1 MGEPRGALELW
12 TCCRNEAGNRVGF
25 GRVDERGNIGQGD
38 CAGGRTGGRRR
49 PGKEWGGEAEAPLGV
64 PAAESGD
71 VRRTRL
77 MVGFGLSLGGP
88 KMRRSSKDLYV

>member
-1 MGEPRGALELW
+1 MNGGILRRGLCWWEDRWPAATGEG
-12 TCCRNEAGNRVGF
+12 VG
-25 GRVDERGNIGQGD
+25 RE
-38 CAGGRTGGRRR
+38 
-49 PGKEWGGEAEAPLGV
+49 EEAPLGV

-77 MVGFGLSLGGP
+77 MVGFGLSSGRP